1 VSVAGPLQNAKAP
14 VGVIWP
20 AEAIWEA
27 VVPLLPGF
35 TVEIL
40 PEIDSTNSELM
51 RRARAGQRDATLLVA
66 ERQTAGRGR
75 LGRDWHSDTQGLGTT
90 LTFSLGLPLNPL
102 DWSGLSLA
110 VGLSVAQSLHPKVQ
124 IKWPNDLW
132 LFDRKLAGILIETA
146 TWEGDRYA
154 VIGIGINI
162 VAGSATGLRTAPAG
176 LHELLAGVQ
185 APDVLAQVVPPLV
198 REVVQFSGAGFAP
211 LAPAFSTRDVLL
223 GREVVCTDGTTGWA
237 RGVDA
242 TGALMVQTAAGMQAI
257 SSAEVSVRPTG
268 TGATTLNTP
277 CA

>member
-1 VSVAGPLQNAKAP
+1 MAVASNR
-14 VGVIWP
+14 WP

-27 VVPLLPGF
+27 VFPLLPDF

-51 RRARAGQRDATLLVA
+51 RRARAGRRDAILLVA

-75 LGRDWHSDTQGLGTT
+75 LGRDWHSDTQGQGTT
-90 LTFSLGLPLNPL
+90 LTFSLGLPLRPL

-110 VGLSVAQSLHPKVQ
+110 VGLSVAHSLHPKVQ

-132 LFDRKLAGILIETA
+132 LHDRKLAGILIETA
-146 TWEGDRYA
+146 TWEGERYV

-162 VAGSATGLRTAPAG
+162 VAGPAAGLRTAPAG
-176 LHELLAGVQ
+176 LRELLAGVQ
-185 APDVLAQVVPPLV
+185 AVDVLGQVVPPLV
-198 REVVQFSGAGFAP
+198 GEVLRFAVAGFAP
-211 LAPAFSTRDVLL
+211 LVPAFSARDVLL

-242 TGALMVQTAAGMQAI
+242 TGALMVQTAAGVQAI
-257 SSAEVSVRPTG
+257 SSAEVSVRPLDAASTIS
-268 TGATTLNTP
+268 N
-277 CA
+277 

>member
-1 VSVAGPLQNAKAP
+1 MALAP
-14 VGVIWP
+14 TRWP

-27 VVPLLPGF
+27 VHPLLPGF

-40 PEIDSTNSELM
+40 PEVDSTNSELM
-51 RRARAGQRDATLLVA
+51 RRARAGQREATLLVA

-75 LGRDWHSDTQGLGTT
+75 LGRDWQSDMQGLGNT
-90 LTFSLGLPLNPL
+90 LTFSLGLPLHPL

-132 LFDRKLAGILIETA
+132 LFERKLAGILIETA
-146 TWEGDRYA
+146 TWEGERYA

-162 VAGSATGLRTAPAG
+162 VAGPAVGLRTAPAG
-176 LHELLAGVQ
+176 LRELLAGVQ

-198 REVVQFSGAGFAP
+198 REILQFSGAGFAP
-211 LAPAFSTRDVLL
+211 LVPAFSSRDALL
-223 GREVVCTDGTTGWA
+223 GREVACTDGTTGWA

-242 TGALMVQTAAGMQAI
+242 TGAFMVQTAVGLQAI
-257 SSAEVSVRPTG
+257 SSAEVSVRPLDAA
-268 TGATTLNTP
+268 ATIASTP